1 MNQKRHYQGRIFSG
15 LVIIAIG
22 VIFLLANM
30 DKLDFGDFI
39 SIYWPMIL
47 IVIGISHLLTSGFQN
62 AGVGLFL
69 IAIGA
74 FFQLNNLGVLG
85 GRVWTYFWPL
95 LIIAAGLWIIFK
107 PRPQGFG
114 EKAPEI
120 KQDDLGAFVIFSG
133 LKRRFESD
141 KFQGGKATA
150 MFGGLELDLTQT
162 KLKDNQA
169 TVELTAILG
178 GIDLFVPREWK
189 VIVDSSAI
197 LGGVDDKH
205 RATPATTVQ
214 PTLYVKATAILGGID
229 IKN

>member
-1 MNQKRHYQGRIFSG
+1 MSQMRDFQGRIFAG
-15 LVIIAIG
+15 IVIIAAG

-30 DKLDFGDFI
+30 NKLDFGEFI
-39 SIYWPMIL
+39 STYWPMIL
-47 IVIGISHLLTSGFQN
+47 ILIGISHLLTSGFRN
-62 AGVGLFL
+62 AGIALFL

-74 FFQLNNLGVLG
+74 FFQLNNWGVLG
-85 GRVWTYFWPL
+85 GRVWAYFWPL

-107 PRPQGFG
+107 PRPKGFG
-114 EKAPEI
+114 ENAPEI
-120 KQDDLGAFVIFSG
+120 KDDDLGAFVLFSG
-133 LKRRFESD
+133 LKRRFESE
-141 KFQGGKATA
+141 KFRGGKATA
-150 MFGGLELDLTQT
+150 ILGGLELDLTQA

-178 GIDLFVPREWK
+178 GIDLFVPRDWK

-205 RATPATTVQ
+205 KTAPATTIQ
-214 PTLYVKATAILGGID
+214 MTLYVKATAILGGID

>member
-1 MNQKRHYQGRIFSG
+1 MSQLRNYQGRIFSG
-15 LVIIAIG
+15 LLIIAAG

-39 SIYWPMIL
+39 STYWPMIL
-47 IVIGISHLLTSGFQN
+47 ILIGLSHLLTSGFRN
-62 AGVGLFL
+62 AGVALFL

-74 FFQLNNLGVLG
+74 FFQLNNWGVLG
-85 GRVWTYFWPL
+85 GRVWAYFWPL

-107 PRPQGFG
+107 PKTKGFG
-114 EKAPEI
+114 ENAPEI
-120 KQDDLGAFVIFSG
+120 QDDDLGAFVLFSG
-133 LKRRFESD
+133 LKRRFESE
-141 KFQGGKATA
+141 KFRGGKATA
-150 MFGGLELDLTQT
+150 IMGGLELDLTQA

-205 RATPATTVQ
+205 SPVPSSTIQ
-214 PTLYVKATAILGGID
+214 MTLYVKATAILGGID

>member
-1 MNQKRHYQGRIFSG
+1 MNQLRDFKGRIFSG
-15 LVIIAIG
+15 LLIIAAG

-39 SIYWPMIL
+39 STYWPMIL
-47 IVIGISHLLTSGFQN
+47 ILIGLSHLLTSGFRN
-62 AGVGLFL
+62 AGWGLLL

-74 FFQLNNLGVLG
+74 FFQLINWGVLG
-85 GRVWTYFWPL
+85 GGVWAYFWPL

-107 PRPQGFG
+107 PRPKGFG
-114 EKAPEI
+114 ENAPKI
-120 KQDDLGAFVIFSG
+120 QDDDLGAFVLFSG

-141 KFQGGKATA
+141 KFRGGKATA
-150 MFGGLELDLTQT
+150 VMGGLELDLTKA

-169 TVELTAILG
+169 TIELTAILG

-189 VIVDSSAI
+189 VVVDSSAI

-205 RATPATTVQ
+205 RPVPSTTIQ
-214 PTLYVKATAILGGID
+214 MTLYVKATAILGGID

>member
-1 MNQKRHYQGRIFSG
+1 MSQLRNYQGRIFSG
-15 LVIIAIG
+15 VLIIAAG

-30 DKLDFGDFI
+30 NKLDFGDFI
-39 SIYWPMIL
+39 STYWPMIL
-47 IVIGISHLLTSGFQN
+47 ILIGISHLLTNGLRN
-62 AGVGLFL
+62 AGIALFL

-74 FFQLNNLGVLG
+74 FFQLNNWDVLD

-107 PRPQGFG
+107 PRPKGFG
-114 EKAPEI
+114 ENAPEI
-120 KQDDLGAFVIFSG
+120 QDDDLGAFVIFSG
-133 LKRRFESD
+133 IKRRFESD
-141 KFQGGKATA
+141 KFRGGKATA
-150 MFGGLELDLTQT
+150 ILGGLELDLTQA

-178 GIDLFVPREWK
+178 GIDLFVPRDWK

-205 RATPATTVQ
+205 SSAPPATIQ
-214 PTLYVKATAILGGID
+214 MTLYVKATAILGGID

>member
-1 MNQKRHYQGRIFSG
+1 MSQLRDYQGRIFAG
-15 LVIIAIG
+15 LVIIAVG

-30 DKLDFGDFI
+30 DRLDFGDFI
-39 SIYWPMIL
+39 STYWPMIL
-47 IVIGISHLLTSGFQN
+47 ILIGISHLLTSGFRN
-62 AGVGLFL
+62 AGAALFL
-69 IAIGA
+69 IAIGT
-74 FFQLNNLGVLG
+74 FFQLNNWDVLG

-107 PRPQGFG
+107 PKPKGFG
-114 EKAPEI
+114 ENAPEI
-120 KQDDLGAFVIFSG
+120 LADDLGAFVMFSG

-141 KFQGGKATA
+141 KFRGGKATA
-150 MFGGLELDLTQT
+150 ILGGLEMDLTQA

-169 TVELTAILG
+169 TIELTAILG
-178 GIDLFVPREWK
+178 GIEVFVPRDWK

-197 LGGVDDKH
+197 LGGVEEKH
-205 RATPATTVQ
+205 RPAPAETIQ

>member
-1 MNQKRHYQGRIFSG
+1 MSQWRNYQGRIFSG

-22 VIFLLANM
+22 VFFLLANM
-30 DKLDFGDFI
+30 DRLDFGDFI
-39 SIYWPMIL
+39 STYWPMVLIL
-47 IVIGISHLLTSGFQN
+47 IGIFHLLTSGFRN
-62 AGVGLFL
+62 AGGALFL
-69 IAIGA
+69 IAIGV
-74 FFQLNNLGVLG
+74 FFQLNNWDVLG
-85 GRVWTYFWPL
+85 GRVWAYFWPL

-107 PRPQGFG
+107 PRPKGFG

-120 KQDDLGAFVIFSG
+120 RDDDLGAFVMFSG

-141 KFQGGKATA
+141 KFRGGKASA
-150 MFGGLELDLTQT
+150 ILGGLEIDLTQA

-169 TVELTAILG
+169 TIELSAILG
-178 GIDLFVPREWK
+178 GIDVFVPREWK

-205 RATPATTVQ
+205 RPASADTDQ

>member
-1 MNQKRHYQGRIFSG
+1 MSQWRDYQGRIFSG
-15 LVIIAIG
+15 LLIIAAG

-39 SIYWPMIL
+39 STYWPMIL
-47 IVIGISHLLTSGFQN
+47 ILIGLSHLLTSGFRN
-62 AGVGLFL
+62 AGVALFL
-69 IAIGA
+69 IAIGS
-74 FFQLNNLGVLG
+74 FFQLNNWGVLG
-85 GRVWTYFWPL
+85 GRVWAYFWPL

-107 PRPQGFG
+107 PRPKGFG
-114 EKAPEI
+114 ENAPEI
-120 KQDDLGAFVIFSG
+120 QDDDLGAFVIFSG
-133 LKRRFESD
+133 LKRRFESAN
-141 KFQGGKATA
+141 FRGGKATVI
-150 MFGGLELDLTQT
+150 MGGLELDLTQA

-178 GIDLFVPREWK
+178 GIDLFIPRDWK

-205 RATPATTVQ
+205 SSAPATTVQ
-214 PTLYVKATAILGGID
+214 MTLYVKATAILGGID

>member
-1 MNQKRHYQGRIFSG
+1 MSQLRNYQGRIFSG

-22 VIFLLANM
+22 VIFLLVNM

-39 SIYWPMIL
+39 STYWPMIL
-47 IVIGISHLLTSGFQN
+47 IVIGISHLLTSGFRN

-74 FFQLNNLGVLG
+74 FFQLSNLGILG

-107 PRPQGFG
+107 PRPRGFG

>member
-1 MNQKRHYQGRIFSG
+1 MSYKSNFQGRVFSG

-39 SIYWPMIL
+39 STYWPMIL
-47 IVIGISHLLTSGFQN
+47 ILIGISHLLTIGFRN
-62 AGVGLFL
+62 AGVALFL
-69 IAIGA
+69 IATGA
-74 FFQLNNLGVLG
+74 FFQLNNLDIVA
-85 GRVWTYFWPL
+85 GRAWTYFWPL

-107 PRPQGFG
+107 PRGKGFG
-114 EKAPEI
+114 ENAPEI
-120 KQDDLGAFVIFSG
+120 KDDDLGAFVIFSG

-141 KFQGGKATA
+141 KFRGGKATVV
-150 MFGGLELDLTQT
+150 MGGLELDLTQA
-162 KLKDNQA
+162 KLRDNQA
-169 TVELTAILG
+169 TVEVTAILG

-189 VIVDSSAI
+189 VVVDSSAI

-205 RATPATTVQ
+205 KTTPATTVQ

>member
-1 MNQKRHYQGRIFSG
+1 MSQLRNYQGRIFAG

-30 DKLDFGDFI
+30 DRLDFGDFI
-39 SIYWPMIL
+39 STYWPMIL
-47 IVIGISHLLTSGFQN
+47 IVIGISHLLTSSFRN
-62 AGVGLFL
+62 AGVAFFL

-74 FFQLNNLGVLG
+74 FFQLNNWGILG
-85 GRVWTYFWPL
+85 GRVWAYFWPL

-107 PRPQGFG
+107 PKPKGFG
-114 EKAPEI
+114 ENAPKI
-120 KQDDLGAFVIFSG
+120 LDDDLGAFVLFSG

-141 KFQGGKATA
+141 KFRGGKATA
-150 MFGGLELDLTQT
+150 ILGGLELDLTQA

-169 TVELTAILG
+169 TIELTAILG
-178 GIDLFVPREWK
+178 GIDIFVPRDWK
-189 VIVDSSAI
+189 VVVDSSAI

-205 RATPATTVQ
+205 RPAPAVTVQ
-214 PTLYVKATAILGGID
+214 ATLYVKATAILGGID

>member
-1 MNQKRHYQGRIFSG
+1 MSQMRDFQGRIFAG
-15 LVIIAIG
+15 LVIIVAG

-30 DKLDFGDFI
+30 NKLDFGDFI
-39 SIYWPMIL
+39 SMYWPMIL
-47 IVIGISHLLTSGFQN
+47 ILIGLSHLLTSGFRN
-62 AGVGLFL
+62 AGVALFL

-74 FFQLNNLGVLG
+74 FFQLNNWGVLG
-85 GRVWTYFWPL
+85 GRVWAYFWPL

-107 PRPQGFG
+107 PRPKGFG
-114 EKAPEI
+114 ENAPEI
-120 KQDDLGAFVIFSG
+120 QDDDLGAFVIFSG

-141 KFQGGKATA
+141 KFRGGKATA
-150 MFGGLELDLTQT
+150 ILGGLELDLTQA

-169 TVELTAILG
+169 TIELTAILG
-178 GIDLFVPREWK
+178 GIDLFVPRDWK

-205 RATPATTVQ
+205 KTAPATTIQ
-214 PTLYVKATAILGGID
+214 MTLYVKATAILGGID

>member
-1 MNQKRHYQGRIFSG
+1 MSQQRNFQGRIFSG

-47 IVIGISHLLTSGFQN
+47 IVIGISHLLSSGFRN
-62 AGVGLFL
+62 AGFGLLL

-74 FFQLNNLGVLG
+74 FFQLINLGVLE

-107 PRPQGFG
+107 PRPKGFG
-114 EKAPEI
+114 DKAPKI
-120 KQDDLGAFVIFSG
+120 LDDDLGAFVMFSG
-133 LKRRFESD
+133 IKRRFESD
-141 KFQGGKATA
+141 KFRGGKATA
-150 MFGGLELDLTQT
+150 ILGGLELDLTQA

-169 TVELTAILG
+169 TVELTTILG

-189 VIVDSSAI
+189 VVVDSSAI

-205 RATPATTVQ
+205 RPVPATTVQ
-214 PTLYVKATAILGGID
+214 ATLYVKATAMLGGID

>member
-1 MNQKRHYQGRIFSG
+1 
-15 LVIIAIG
+15 
-22 VIFLLANM
+22 M

-39 SIYWPMIL
+39 STYWPMIL
-47 IVIGISHLLTSGFQN
+47 ILIGISHLLTSGFRN
-62 AGVGLFL
+62 AGFALFM

-74 FFQLNNLGVLG
+74 FFQLNNWGVIG

-107 PRPQGFG
+107 PKPKGFG
-114 EKAPEI
+114 ENAPAI
-120 KQDDLGAFVIFSG
+120 KKDDMGAFVIFSG

-141 KFQGGKATA
+141 KFRGGKATA
-150 MFGGLELDLTQT
+150 MFGGLELDLTQA
-162 KLKDNQA
+162 KLQENQA

-189 VIVDSSAI
+189 VVVDSSAI
-197 LGGVDDKH
+197 LGAVDDKH
-205 RATPATTVQ
+205 SPTPAATIQ

>member
-1 MNQKRHYQGRIFSG
+1 MSQRRNYQGRIFSG
-15 LVIIAIG
+15 LVIISVG

-47 IVIGISHLLTSGFQN
+47 IVIGISHLLTSGFRN
-62 AGVGLFL
+62 AGVGLLL

-74 FFQLNNLGVLG
+74 FFQLVNLGVLG
-85 GRVWTYFWPL
+85 GRVWAFFWPL
-95 LIIAAGLWIIFK
+95 LIIAAGLWVIFK
-107 PRPQGFG
+107 PKPKGFG
-114 EKAPEI
+114 ENAPEI

-141 KFQGGKATA
+141 KFRGGKATA
-150 MFGGLELDLTQT
+150 IFGGLELDLTKI

-169 TVELTAILG
+169 TVELTAIFG
-178 GIDLFVPREWK
+178 GIDLFVPREWN

-205 RATPATTVQ
+205 RPVPPTTIQ
-214 PTLYVKATAILGGID
+214 MTLYVKATAILGGIS

>member
-1 MNQKRHYQGRIFSG
+1 MSQRRDFQGRIFAG

-39 SIYWPMIL
+39 STYWPMIL
-47 IVIGISHLLTSGFQN
+47 VLIGVSHLLTNGFRN
-62 AGVGLFL
+62 AGFALFM

-74 FFQLNNLGVLG
+74 FFQLNNWGVLG
-85 GRVWTYFWPL
+85 DRVWTYFWPS

-107 PRPQGFG
+107 PKARDFG
-114 EKAPEI
+114 RNAPEI
-120 KQDDLGAFVIFSG
+120 KDDDLGAFVIFSG
-133 LKRRFESD
+133 LKRRFESE
-141 KFQGGKATA
+141 KFRGGKATA
-150 MFGGLELDLTQT
+150 IFGGLELDLTQV

-189 VIVDSSAI
+189 VVVDSSAI

-205 RATPATTVQ
+205 RPAPAVTAQ
-214 PTLYVKATAILGGID
+214 ATLYVKATAILGGVD

>member
-1 MNQKRHYQGRIFSG
+1 MSQRRNYQGRIFSG
-15 LVIIAIG
+15 LLIIAVG

-30 DKLDFGDFI
+30 DRLDFGDFI
-39 SIYWPMIL
+39 STYWPMIL
-47 IVIGISHLLTSGFQN
+47 ILIGISHLLTTSFRN
-62 AGVGLFL
+62 AGAAFFL

-74 FFQLNNLGVLG
+74 FFQLNNLGVLE
-85 GRVWTYFWPL
+85 GRAWAYFWPL

-107 PRPQGFG
+107 PRPKGFG

-120 KQDDLGAFVIFSG
+120 LDDDLGAFVIFSG

-141 KFQGGKATA
+141 KFRGGKATA
-150 MFGGLELDLTQT
+150 IFGGMDLDLTQT
-162 KLKDNQA
+162 KLVDNQA
-169 TVELTAILG
+169 TVELTAIFG
-178 GIDLFVPREWK
+178 GINLFVPRDWK

-205 RATPATTVQ
+205 SPAPATTVQ
-214 PTLYVKATAILGGID
+214 MTLYVKATAILGGIE

>member
-1 MNQKRHYQGRIFSG
+1 MSQLRNYQGRIFSG

-22 VIFLLANM
+22 VIFLLVNM

-39 SIYWPMIL
+39 STYWPMIL
-47 IVIGISHLLTSGFQN
+47 IVIGISHLLTSGFRN

-107 PRPQGFG
+107 PRSRGFG

-205 RATPATTVQ
+205 RATPATTIQ